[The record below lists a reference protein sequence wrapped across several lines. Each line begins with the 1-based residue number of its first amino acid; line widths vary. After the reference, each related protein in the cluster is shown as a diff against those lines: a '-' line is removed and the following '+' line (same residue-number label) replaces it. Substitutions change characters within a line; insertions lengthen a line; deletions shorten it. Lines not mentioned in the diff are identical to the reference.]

1 MLARP
6 IISRTAAVCR
16 ADLIRN
22 NCSRTLASAAADA
35 PLFDADVTALY
46 VKIFNQMRPTWQRH
60 IDAMNRHAANPPA
73 TVLDIASGPGQPAA
87 MIAETFKSARV
98 LSSDFSPVMVEQAK
112 KLSTDLGLKNMECE
126 VLDMTDMVNIPS
138 NSIDV
143 CTASFGYM
151 FASDLGKALEET
163 YRVLRPGGLLT
174 ATMWIEM
181 PMIPVAATIMEGL
194 TASPVVPALVVMLTS
209 LLPCVMAEV
218 LGHAPPPPRINPL
231 SLKQVSSFAV
241 PLKKAGFEQLS
252 SDENIVNF
260 DFGTDP
266 DFSWYSPLSAVAHVM
281 QMPNIYATCGVS
293 RRIGTVTILSKLK
306 ELAADGKHGDVMAT
320 AKKIFA
326 RETATWT
333 NPATSRLVSPDAVY
347 RLVVAKKPEAE

>member
-1 MLARP
+1 MASHSLAMKVARSVLARP

-60 IDAMNRHAANPPA
+60 IDAMNRHAASPPA

-181 PMIPVAATIMEGL
+181 PMIPVAATIME
-194 TASPVVPALVVMLTS
+194 
-209 LLPCVMAEV
+209 EV

-266 DFSWYSPLSAVAHVM
+266 DFSW
-281 QMPNIYATCGVS
+281 
-293 RRIGTVTILSKLK
+293 RIGTVTILSKLK